1 MVREA
6 LRKTDEPE
14 EVRMLFKVIINV
26 FSPSRSEKELGLILG
41 GFTSVLKLYAM
52 HVGAPPVTWFADW
65 QW

>member
-14 EVRMLFKVIINV
+14 EVRMLFKVINV

-41 GFTSVLKLYAM
+41 GFTRFSNCM
-52 HVGAPPVTWFADW
+52 
-65 QW
+65 QCM

>member
-14 EVRMLFKVIINV
+14 EVGMLFEVIIV
-26 FSPSRSEKELGLILG
+26 FSPSRSEKELGLILR
-41 GFTSVLKLYAM
+41 GFTSVIKLYAM
-52 HVGAPPVTWFADW
+52 HIGAPTVTWFAYW

>member
-14 EVRMLFKVIINV
+14 EVGMLFEVINV

-41 GFTSVLKLYAM
+41 GFTSVLILYAM